1 MRRRGVP
8 QILRSPDVSSSSR
21 TPPSLPLILLLFH
34 FTIRFLCPAPPSAP
48 QCPPLPPAVPMS
60 AYERS
65 LCRFVDAGR
74 SGRRNALPDIMAA
87 SSSVGTAGLSEQL
100 AHALTLLGPGTLSH
114 HGVGARGTRA
124 PQQPAQAGECT
135 RTYTTG
141 ARANSAKSAH

>member
-1 MRRRGVP
+1 M
-8 QILRSPDVSSSSR
+8 S
-21 TPPSLPLILLLFH
+21 
-34 FTIRFLCPAPPSAP
+34 APPSAP

-100 AHALTLLGPGTLSH
+100 AHALTLLGPGEPPTGLAQGCLQSD
-114 HGVGARGTRA
+114 GSATRLGDGTEPKR
-124 PQQPAQAGECT
+124 
-135 RTYTTG
+135 
-141 ARANSAKSAH
+141 